1 MADSTVSYVRMTFKN
16 TSGNSQS
23 IQLRYPKEDL
33 TTTEVE
39 GVMNTIIAKNIISTK
54 GGNLNTVADGGV
66 LIRSF
71 TDLID

>member
-16 TSGNSQS
+16 ASGNNYS
-23 IQLRYPKEDL
+23 IQLRHPKDGL
-33 TTTEVE
+33 TTAEVE
-39 GVMNTIIAKNIISTK
+39 TVMNTILTKNIISTK
-54 GGNLNTVADGGV
+54 GGDLSSIADGGV

>member
-1 MADSTVSYVRMTFKN
+1 MADSTVNYVRMTFKN
-16 TSGNSQS
+16 TSGNNYS

-39 GVMNTIIAKNIISTK
+39 NVMNTIITKNIISTK

-71 TDLID
+71 TDLIE

>member
-1 MADSTVSYVRMTFKN
+1 MADSIVSYVRMTFKN
-16 TSGNSQS
+16 TSGNSYS

-71 TDLID
+71 TDLVD

>member
-1 MADSTVSYVRMTFKN
+1 MADSTVNYVRMTFKN
-16 TSGNSQS
+16 TYGNNYS

-39 GVMNTIIAKNIISTK
+39 NVMNTIITKNIISTK

-71 TDLID
+71 TDLIE